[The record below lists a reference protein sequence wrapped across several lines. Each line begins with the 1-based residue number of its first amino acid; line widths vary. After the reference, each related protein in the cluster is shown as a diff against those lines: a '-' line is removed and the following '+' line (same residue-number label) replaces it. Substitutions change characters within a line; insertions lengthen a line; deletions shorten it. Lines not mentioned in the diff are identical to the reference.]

1 MTEPPGSPDPT
12 SATLDGGGVFGDSH
26 DLTELLAYRR
36 PSQISVWVDPVS
48 PATGLFLPYLDI
60 DGHAHGGRPWRFRGH
75 HEVELRL
82 LPETDDDVGH
92 LVSRCILTVRAW
104 AVLRGAGDEL
114 VPMDYDVPWGYL
126 YHLQRDLSSL
136 RELGLPHL
144 VATAGRDGDWL
155 GNWVSEYFDAPEVH
169 RAVDK
174 DRAAAN
180 ALSIAAAP
188 SLMVDGTIFR
198 AEEMPD
204 DVDVRV
210 EQLLADAG

>member
-1 MTEPPGSPDPT
+1 MTDDPGGA
-12 SATLDGGGVFGDSH
+12 SAEHRFGDGGGAYGDH
-26 DLTELLAYRR
+26 ADLTTLLAYRR
-36 PSQISVWVDPVS
+36 PSAISVWVDPVS

-82 LPETDDDVGH
+82 LPEADDPFGQV
-92 LVSRCILTVRAW
+92 VAQCILAVRAW

-114 VPMDYDVPWGYL
+114 IPMEYDVPWGYL
-126 YHLQRDLSSL
+126 FHLQRDLRSL

-144 VATAGRDGDWL
+144 VATAGRDGEWL
-155 GNWVSEYFDAPEVH
+155 GNWVSEYFDSPEV
-169 RAVDK
+169 RAAVDK

-180 ALSIAAAP
+180 ALSISNGP
-188 SLMVDGTIFR
+188 SVMVRGTIFR

-204 DVDVRV
+204 DVDVQI
-210 EQLLADAG
+210 EQLLSDDV

>member
-1 MTEPPGSPDPT
+1 MVEERGGTNVGH
-12 SATLDGGGVFGDSH
+12 AVGDGGGEFGDH
-26 DLTELLAYRR
+26 PDLATLLAYRR
-36 PSQISVWVDPVS
+36 PSPISIWVDPVS

-60 DGHAHGGRPWRFRGH
+60 DGHSHGGRPWRFRGH

-82 LPETDDDVGH
+82 LPEADDPFGQ
-92 LVSRCILTVRAW
+92 LVAQCVLAVRAW

-114 VPMDYDVPWGYL
+114 IPMEYDVPWGYL
-126 YHLQRDLSSL
+126 FNLQRDLHSL

-155 GNWVSEYFDAPEVH
+155 GNWVSEYFDSPEVH
-169 RAVDK
+169 AAVDK

-180 ALSIAAAP
+180 ALSIGAAP
-188 SLMVDGTIFR
+188 SCMVRGTIFR

-204 DVDVRV
+204 DIDAQID
-210 EQLLADAG
+210 QLLAKEA